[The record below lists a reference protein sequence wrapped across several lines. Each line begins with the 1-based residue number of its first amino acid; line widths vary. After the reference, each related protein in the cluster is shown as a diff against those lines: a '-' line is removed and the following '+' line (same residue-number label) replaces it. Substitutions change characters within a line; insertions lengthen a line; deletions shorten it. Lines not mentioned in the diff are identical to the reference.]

1 VESKKTVLVG
11 VLVVVAMLS
20 APRQAVAYSVLAH
33 EANIDALWDSTI
45 QPLLAKKFPHATREQ
60 LKQARAFAYGG
71 SVIQDLGYYPF
82 GNHFFSN
89 LLHYVR
95 SGDFVETM
103 LHEARDVNEYGFAL
117 GALAHY
123 AADNAGHPEA
133 VNRAVALMFPKLR
146 AKYGSIVTYEQSPAS
161 HIIVEFSFDVLQAAS
176 GAYASEAYHDF
187 IGFEVAKPLLERT
200 FREVYGLEM
209 NDVFGNEDLAIGSYR
224 HAISNTI
231 PSITRIAWR
240 DKREAIQRLKPDTAE
255 QRFVFNLSRRDY
267 ERDFGRDYQRP
278 GPLTMVL
285 SVLYRLLPKIGPLR
299 PLKFKAPTPE
309 AEALFLASFKDT
321 RERYQTALRAVGER
335 RLNLANTNFDTG
347 KPAAHGDY
355 GLADETYADLL
366 GRLAERHFGNV
377 PPALRQNILAYYAA
391 APDKISGK
399 KELKRMKRV
408 RVQLAALKNAQ
419 VPSTKAQ

>member
-1 VESKKTVLVG
+1 
-11 VLVVVAMLS
+11 
-20 APRQAVAYSVLAH
+20 
-33 EANIDALWDSTI
+33 
-45 QPLLAKKFPHATREQ
+45 
-60 LKQARAFAYGG
+60 
-71 SVIQDLGYYPF
+71 
-82 GNHFFSN
+82 
-89 LLHYVR
+89 
-95 SGDFVETM
+95 
-103 LHEARDVNEYGFAL
+103 
-117 GALAHY
+117 
-123 AADNAGHPEA
+123 
-133 VNRAVALMFPKLR
+133 
-146 AKYGSIVTYEQSPAS
+146 
-161 HIIVEFSFDVLQAAS
+161 
-176 GAYASEAYHDF
+176 
-187 IGFEVAKPLLERT
+187 
-200 FREVYGLEM
+200 
-209 NDVFGNEDLAIGSYR
+209 
-224 HAISNTI
+224 
-231 PSITRIAWR
+231 
-240 DKREAIQRLKPDTAE
+240 
-255 QRFVFNLSRRDY
+255 
-267 ERDFGRDYQRP
+267 
-278 GPLTMVL
+278 VL

-347 KPAAHGDY
+347 KPGAHGDY